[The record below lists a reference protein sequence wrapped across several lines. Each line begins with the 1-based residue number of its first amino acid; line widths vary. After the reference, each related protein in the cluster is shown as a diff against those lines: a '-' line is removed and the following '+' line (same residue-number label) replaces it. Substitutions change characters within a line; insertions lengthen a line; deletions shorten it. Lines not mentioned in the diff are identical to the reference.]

1 MSTVQGM
8 LSSEQLQTLI
18 EGEEIDTILVVFP
31 DAFHMN
37 SEVSE
42 FARISIACAMGSTIA
57 GLAIA
62 LAIRSL
68 DLLVQSHD
76 YNAYATRGR
85 KVKQYYQ
92 VTLHIALLWS
102 ADARGNRV
110 LLT

>member
-31 DAFHMN
+31 DSFHMN

-42 FARISIACAMGSTIA
+42 FAKISIAFAMGSTIT

-62 LAIRSL
+62 LAVCLL

-76 YNAYATRGR
+76 
-85 KVKQYYQ
+85 
-92 VTLHIALLWS
+92 
-102 ADARGNRV
+102 
-110 LLT
+110 

>member
-18 EGEEIDTILVVFP
+18 EGKEIDTILIVFP
-31 DAFHMN
+31 DSFHMN

-42 FARISIACAMGSTIA
+42 FARISIAFTVGSTIA

-62 LAIRSL
+62 LAIRLL

-76 YNAYATRGR
+76 HNAHATRGR
-85 KVKQYYQ
+85 KV
-92 VTLHIALLWS
+92 
-102 ADARGNRV
+102 
-110 LLT
+110 

>member
-1 MSTVQGM
+1 MSAIQGM
-8 LSSEQLQTLI
+8 LSSKQLQTLN

-31 DAFHMN
+31 DSFHMN

-42 FARISIACAMGSTIA
+42 FAKISIACAMGSTIA

-76 YNAYATRGR
+76 HNAHAIRGR
-85 KVKQYYQ
+85 KV
-92 VTLHIALLWS
+92 
-102 ADARGNRV
+102 
-110 LLT
+110 